1 MQTSLLTLALIV
13 SSFALGPV
21 LSAQVPQIIN
31 YQGRIAVSDVNFEG
45 EGQFKFALVNGGE
58 DLAAQALA
66 SAQLVNGFVIGATIT
81 DAGLGYL
88 ATPTVTI
95 NGAGT
100 GATATATVDAG
111 VVTGITILTAGSGY
125 TEGGTTIVI
134 DGPSENLIYSSYW
147 SNDGSSAVGDEPTDS
162 VTLSVVKGLYS
173 VLLGDDTITNM
184 TPIPA
189 SVFAN
194 PDVRLRVWFDDGTA
208 NGSQLLTPDQRI
220 ASVGYAMMAGDV
232 PNGSITSNKL
242 AAGAVTADK
251 IAAGSLTEGLAAEGS
266 VIVASGQRSDLVD
279 AGFFQVGTLAETN
292 LWGETASTNAPAAR
306 GDHTAVWTGTEM
318 IILGWAGVGTS
329 NAGAR
334 YNPSTDTWTATS
346 LINAPAVRE
355 DHTAVW
361 TGTEMII
368 WGGEGDPATLNTGA
382 RYDPSTDTWSS
393 TSLINAPAAR
403 SDHTAVW
410 TGTEMIIW
418 GGLDSTFS
426 GLNNGARYDPETD
439 TWTATSLIN
448 APAVREDHTAVWT
461 GTEMIIWG
469 GDYGSSGNNPDS
481 GARYDPEADTWTATS
496 LINAPVARES
506 HTAVWTDTE
515 MIIWGGSV
523 NPGSLN
529 SGARY
534 NPSTDTWSSTSL
546 TNAPVARA
554 SHTAVWSDSE
564 MIIWGGSDGDEVLN
578 SGARYNPST
587 DTWSTTSLTNAPAGR
602 SDHTA
607 VWTDTEMIIWGGFDS
622 LYSGLNTGGIYR
634 PGEALYFYLK
644 P

>member
-13 SSFALGPV
+13 SSFAVGPV

-147 SNDGSSAVGDEPTDS
+147 SNDGSSAAGDEPTDS

-208 NGSQLLTPDQRI
+208 NGSQLLSPDQRI

-251 IAAGSLTEGLAAEGS
+251 IAAGSFTEGLAAEGS
-266 VIVASGQRSDLVD
+266 VIVASGLRSDLVG

-292 LWGETASTNAPAAR
+292 LWGETDSTNAPAAR
-306 GDHTAVWTGTEM
+306 SDHTAVWTGSEM
-318 IILGWAGVGTS
+318 IIWGGDNDVSFLGLNT
-329 NAGAR
+329 GAR

-346 LINAPAVRE
+346 LINAPAARS

-361 TGTEMII
+361 TSTEVII
-368 WGGEGDPATLNTGA
+368 WGGEGDPAAFNTGA
-382 RYDPSTDTWSS
+382 RYDPSTDTWTA
-393 TSLINAPAAR
+393 TSLTNAPDGRSDHTAVWTGSEMIIWGGSGNPGSLNSGARYHPSTDTWTALSLTNAPEAR

-410 TGTEMIIW
+410 TGTEMTIW
-418 GGLDSTFS
+418 GGATGGATPSL
-426 GLNNGARYDPETD
+426 LNT
-439 TWTATSLIN
+439 
-448 APAVREDHTAVWT
+448 
-461 GTEMIIWG
+461 
-469 GDYGSSGNNPDS
+469 
-481 GARYDPEADTWTATS
+481 
-496 LINAPVARES
+496 
-506 HTAVWTDTE
+506 
-515 MIIWGGSV
+515 
-523 NPGSLN
+523 
-529 SGARY
+529 
-534 NPSTDTWSSTSL
+534 
-546 TNAPVARA
+546 
-554 SHTAVWSDSE
+554 
-564 MIIWGGSDGDEVLN
+564 
-578 SGARYNPST
+578 GARYNPST
-587 DTWSTTSLTNAPAGR
+587 DTWSTTSLTSRPDGR
-602 SDHTA
+602 SNHTA
-607 VWTDTEMIIWGGFDS
+607 VWTGTEMIIWGGFDS
-622 LYSGLNTGGIYR
+622 LYSDLNTGGIYR
-634 PGEALYFYLK
+634 PGDALYFYLK

>member
-13 SSFALGPV
+13 SSFAVGPV

-147 SNDGSSAVGDEPTDS
+147 SNDGSSAAGDEPTDS

-208 NGSQLLTPDQRI
+208 NGSQLLSPDQRI

-251 IAAGSLTEGLAAEGS
+251 IAAGSFTEGLAAEGS
-266 VIVASGQRSDLVD
+266 VIVASGLRSDLVG

-292 LWGETASTNAPAAR
+292 LWGETDSTNAPAAR
-306 GDHTAVWTGTEM
+306 SDHTAVWTGSEM
-318 IILGWAGVGTS
+318 IIWGGDNDVSFLGLNT
-329 NAGAR
+329 GAR
-334 YNPSTDTWTATS
+334 YNPSTDTWTA
-346 LINAPAVRE
+346 
-355 DHTAVW
+355 
-361 TGTEMII
+361 
-368 WGGEGDPATLNTGA
+368 
-382 RYDPSTDTWSS
+382 

-418 GGLDSTFS
+418 GGEGNT
-426 GLNNGARYDPETD
+426 GARYNPSTD
-439 TWTATSLIN
+439 TWTATSLTN
-448 APAVREDHTAVWT
+448 APADRHSHTAVWTGSEMIIWGGSGNPGSLNSGARYHPSTDTWTALSLTNAPEARSDHTAVWT
-461 GTEMIIWG
+461 GTEMTIWG
-469 GDYGSSGNNPDS
+469 GATG
-481 GARYDPEADTWTATS
+481 GATPS
-496 LINAPVARES
+496 L
-506 HTAVWTDTE
+506 
-515 MIIWGGSV
+515 
-523 NPGSLN
+523 LN
-529 SGARY
+529 
-534 NPSTDTWSSTSL
+534 T
-546 TNAPVARA
+546 
-554 SHTAVWSDSE
+554 
-564 MIIWGGSDGDEVLN
+564 
-578 SGARYNPST
+578 GARYNPST
-587 DTWSTTSLTNAPAGR
+587 DTWSTTSLTSRPDGR
-602 SDHTA
+602 SNHTA
-607 VWTDTEMIIWGGFDS
+607 VWTGTEMIIWGGFDS
-622 LYSGLNTGGIYR
+622 LYSDLNTGGIYR
-634 PGEALYFYLK
+634 PGDALYFYLK

>member
-13 SSFALGPV
+13 SSFAVGPV

-147 SNDGSSAVGDEPTDS
+147 SNDGSSAAGDEPTDS

-251 IAAGSLTEGLAAEGS
+251 IAAGSFTEGLAAEGS
-266 VIVASGQRSDLVD
+266 VIVASGLRSDLVG

-292 LWGETASTNAPAAR
+292 LWGETDSTNAPAAR
-306 GDHTAVWTGTEM
+306 SDHTAVWTGSEM
-318 IILGWAGVGTS
+318 IIWGGDNDVSFLGLNT
-329 NAGAR
+329 GAR

-346 LINAPAVRE
+346 LINAPAARS
-355 DHTAVW
+355 DDTAVW
-361 TGTEMII
+361 TGTEVII
-368 WGGEGDPATLNTGA
+368 WGGEGDPAALNTGA

-393 TSLINAPAAR
+393 TSLINAPDGRSEHTAVWTGSEMIIWGGENDVSFLGLNTGARYNPSTDTWTATSLINAPAAR
-403 SDHTAVW
+403 SNHTAVW

-418 GGLDSTFS
+418 GGEGNT
-426 GLNNGARYDPETD
+426 GARYNPSTD
-439 TWTATSLIN
+439 TWTATSLTN
-448 APAVREDHTAVWT
+448 APAGRYSPTAVWT
-461 GTEMIIWG
+461 G
-469 GDYGSSGNNPDS
+469 S
-481 GARYDPEADTWTATS
+481 
-496 LINAPVARES
+496 
-506 HTAVWTDTE
+506 E
-515 MIIWGGSV
+515 MIIWGGSG
-523 NPGSLN
+523 NLGSLN

-546 TNAPVARA
+546 TNAPEAR
-554 SHTAVWSDSE
+554 SDHTAVWTGTE
-564 MIIWGGSDGDEVLN
+564 MIIWGGATGGATPSRLN
-578 SGARYNPST
+578 TGARYNPST
-587 DTWSTTSLTNAPAGR
+587 DTWSTTSLTSRPDGR
-602 SDHTA
+602 FNHTA
-607 VWTDTEMIIWGGFDS
+607 VWTGTEMIIWGGFDS